1 MCLLRYDI
9 LRWWSKSSRENS
21 WWPQQVPNEQG
32 YVHSIGFTLTADS
45 LHIREPWRAS
55 QNCSGRSP
63 WIGVGSLLRWQ
74 QARFKSLG
82 RTYLQLKADYKYVM
96 YEHHLTQETVPD
108 TWSVRPMLRILQK
121 GKTQLHLRM
130 NHPPPFRGN
139 GRTSLSAFLTNHL
152 CCTSYSVITETL
164 SPFYQ
169 VNPLNSNCI
178 IHSIKYNSRTSI
190 VSVNK
195 WISQHL
201 CLTCSMWK
209 SGPV

>member
-1 MCLLRYDI
+1 MVSIVGSVHLRCCINTLYSISTSAAYSMYCWYFWAKHRMGCGHMCLLRYDI

-108 TWSVRPMLRILQK
+108 TWSVRPMLRILQRVK
-121 GKTQLHLRM
+121 H
-130 NHPPPFRGN
+130 NF
-139 GRTSLSAFLTNHL
+139 
-152 CCTSYSVITETL
+152 I
-164 SPFYQ
+164 
-169 VNPLNSNCI
+169 
-178 IHSIKYNSRTSI
+178 
-190 VSVNK
+190 
-195 WISQHL
+195 
-201 CLTCSMWK
+201 
-209 SGPV
+209 